1 MEPHPARAVEVFAKR
16 NCEGLREVHRA
27 LAIAVPE
34 AFSIF
39 ERRHPDGRVQ
49 GGVFAAAVRD
59 VVLVEFEANNMRL
72 HTLLAIE
79 GAFRS
84 VRLVDPSNLTCR
96 VHVHPR
102 DWMSKRYIPITQHEV
117 ETLWGADMALAPFE
131 LAVLWIPS
139 VRTKALRDARLAAVA
154 NIEERTKTLVYAASP
169 LPPIGPES
177 PTWEPKVT
185 DTYTPVVDDL
195 SDFFADLDEFST
207 RAETA

>member
-1 MEPHPARAVEVFAKR
+1 MEPHPARAVELFAKR
-16 NCEGLREVHRA
+16 NGEGLREVHRA

-39 ERRHPDGRVQ
+39 ERRHPDGRIQ
-49 GGVFAAAVRD
+49 GAVFAAAVRD
-59 VVLVEFEANNMRL
+59 VVLVEFEANKMRL
-72 HTLLAIE
+72 HTLRAIE

-84 VRLVDPSNLTCR
+84 VRLVDPSNWTCR
-96 VHVHPR
+96 VHLHPR
-102 DWMSKRYIPITQHEV
+102 DWMSKRYVPVTEPEV
-117 ETLWGADMALAPFE
+117 QTLWGADVTLAPFE

-154 NIEERTKTLVYAASP
+154 NIEERTRTLVYAASP
-169 LPPIGPES
+169 LPPIGSES
-177 PTWEPKVT
+177 RAWEPKVT

-207 RAETA
+207 RPDEA